1 MPVPEFD
8 RAGFAAHVHRYCED
22 IPAGERRIVAIAGP
36 PASGKS
42 TLASELHERLNHTSP
57 GSCALLPMDGF
68 HYDDEVLAARD
79 WLSRKGAPHTFDVGG
94 YAAALRRLRD
104 NEEETVAVPRFDRAI
119 EIARAGAILV
129 ERDVRLIVTEGN
141 YLLLGDDPWPSLRRF
156 FDRTAL
162 IVSDLETLEAR
173 NRQRWVD
180 MDKDEDFITAK
191 LELNDMPNVRLV
203 MERSVDPDWVIHT

>member
-1 MPVPEFD
+1 MPEFD
-8 RAGFAAHVHRYCED
+8 RAAFTAHVHRYCD
-22 IPAGERRIVAIAGP
+22 GIPAGERRIVAIAGP

-42 TLASELHERLNHTSP
+42 TLAAELHERLNDAFA

-68 HYDDEVLAARD
+68 HYDDEVLAARG

-104 NEEETVAVPRFDRAI
+104 NEEETVAVPRFDRSI
-119 EIARAGAILV
+119 EIARAGAILI
-129 ERDVRLIVTEGN
+129 ERSVRLIISEGN
-141 YLLLGDDPWPSLRRF
+141 YLLLGDDPWPGLRAS

-203 MERSVDPDWVIHT
+203 LERSVDPDWVIRT

>member
-1 MPVPEFD
+1 MHGYSE
-8 RAGFAAHVHRYCED
+8 R
-22 IPAGERRIVAIAGP
+22 IPAGARRIVAIAGP

-42 TLASELHERLNHTSP
+42 TLASELEQRLNDTSP

-79 WLSRKGAPHTFDVGG
+79 WLSRKGAPHTFDTGG

-104 NEEETVAVPRFDRAI
+104 NEEETVAVPRFDRSI

-129 ERDVRLIVTEGN
+129 ERDVRLIITEGN
-141 YLLLGDDPWPSLRRF
+141 YLLLGDDPWPGLRRF
-156 FDRTAL
+156 FDHTAL
-162 IVSDLETLEAR
+162 IVSDLGTLEAR

-180 MDKDEDFITAK
+180 MAKHEDFITAK

-203 MERSVDPDWVIHT
+203 MERSVDPDWIIHT

>member
-1 MPVPEFD
+1 MAELD
-8 RAGFAAHVHRYCED
+8 RASFVAYVQRYCAD

-42 TLASELHERLNHTSP
+42 TLAAELNERLNDAFA

-68 HYDDEVLAARD
+68 HYDDEVLAARG

-104 NEEETVAVPRFDRAI
+104 NEEESVAVPRFDRSI
-119 EIARAGAILV
+119 EIARAGAILI
-129 ERDVRLIVTEGN
+129 ERSVRLIITEGN
-141 YLLLGDDPWPSLRRF
+141 YLLLGDDPWPSLRVS
-156 FDRTAL
+156 FDQAAL

-191 LELNDMPNVRLV
+191 LELNDLPNVRLV
-203 MERSVDPDWVIHT
+203 LERSVVPDWIVRT